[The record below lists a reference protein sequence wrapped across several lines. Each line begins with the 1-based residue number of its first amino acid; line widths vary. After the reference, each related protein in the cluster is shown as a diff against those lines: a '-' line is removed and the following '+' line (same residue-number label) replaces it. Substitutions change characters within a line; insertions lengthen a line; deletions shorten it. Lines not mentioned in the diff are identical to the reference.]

1 MYVDRDRGAGVTLGA
16 TDLTSDLKKK
26 RKDEKIGSLQD
37 SLDWTIYYKEGLA
50 NVVRGKYEKA
60 VELFDKVE
68 LHIRI
73 VFQLL
78 HTDMVLYII
87 DDNKVI
93 FCQSVFMVTDP
104 QKLLTPPPQLYLSR
118 ATCHLN
124 LAKPLLA
131 LSDANKA
138 LKIDESCVLAK
149 IIKAESLYNLL
160 MFEKSLVMFTQL
172 LRIKPDNKVN
182 REIN

>member
-1 MYVDRDRGAGVTLGA
+1 
-16 TDLTSDLKKK
+16 
-26 RKDEKIGSLQD
+26 
-37 SLDWTIYYKEGLA
+37 
-50 NVVRGKYEKA
+50 
-60 VELFDKVE
+60 
-68 LHIRI
+68 
-73 VFQLL
+73 
-78 HTDMVLYII
+78 
-87 DDNKVI
+87 
-93 FCQSVFMVTDP
+93 MVTDP